1 MIPYGKQNIAQQ
13 DIDAVV
19 AVLQS
24 DFLTQG
30 PVVPQFEQAVAR
42 YCQAPHAVAVNSATS
57 ALHVACMA
65 LDVTQNSLVWTV
77 PNSFVASANCALYCG
92 ASVDFVDID
101 ETSGNLCV
109 LALAEKLRHAQETG
123 RLPDVVIPVHFAGQ
137 SCDMEAIA
145 KLARQ
150 YGFKIIEDASH
161 AIGGRYQS
169 NPVGHCDYSD
179 ICVFSFHPV
188 KIITSA
194 EGGMAVTQNEALAQR
209 MRSLRSHGI
218 TADPALLTEPSH
230 GPWYYQQQ
238 ALGFNYRMTDLHAAL
253 GLSQLAQLDQ
263 FVATRNKLAQHYDA
277 LFAQVEGVTPLA
289 QSDNQYSAYHLYV
302 VRIADSTRQLHEYLV
317 TQLRA
322 QGVFA
327 HVHYIPI
334 YLQPYYQQQGFKA
347 GYCPASEAYYHSAI
361 TLPLFPS
368 LTAPQQQ
375 QVVDTLS
382 QLLSD
387 WQHTQTALKE

>member
-109 LALAEKLRHAQETG
+109 LALAEKLRHAQETD

-289 QSDNQYSAYHLYV
+289 QSENQYSAYHLYV
-302 VRIADSTRQLHEYLV
+302 VRIADSTRQLHQYLV
-317 TQLRA
+317 SQLRA
-322 QGVFA
+322 KGVFA

-382 QLLSD
+382 QLLCD

>member
-1 MIPYGKQNIAQQ
+1 MIPYGKQSIAQQ

-42 YCQAPHAVAVNSATS
+42 YCHASHAVAVNSATS
-57 ALHVACMA
+57 ALHVACIA

-101 ETSGNLCV
+101 EASGNLCV
-109 LALAEKLRHAQETG
+109 GALAEKLQHAYEAG

-137 SCDMEAIA
+137 SCDMQAIA

-150 YGFKIIEDASH
+150 YDFKVIEDASH
-161 AIGGRYQS
+161 AIGGRYQ
-169 NPVGHCDYSD
+169 NTPVGHCDYSD

-218 TADPALLTEPSH
+218 TADPTLLTEPSH
-230 GPWYYQQQ
+230 GPWYYQQH

-253 GLSQLAQLDQ
+253 GLSQLTQLDQ
-263 FVATRNKLAQHYDA
+263 FVATRNQLAQRYDT
-277 LFAQVEGVTPLA
+277 LFAEVEGVTPLA
-289 QSDNQYSAYHLYV
+289 QSDDQYSAYHLYV
-302 VRIADSTRQLHEYLV
+302 VRIAHSTRQLHEYLV

-334 YLQPYYQQQGFKA
+334 YLQPYYQKQGFKP

-375 QVVDTLS
+375 QVVETLC

-387 WQHTQTALKE
+387 WQHTHTAHKE

>member
-218 TADPALLTEPSH
+218 TADPTLLTEPSH

-302 VRIADSTRQLHEYLV
+302 VRIADSTRQLHQYLV
-317 TQLRA
+317 SQLRA
-322 QGVFA
+322 KGVFA